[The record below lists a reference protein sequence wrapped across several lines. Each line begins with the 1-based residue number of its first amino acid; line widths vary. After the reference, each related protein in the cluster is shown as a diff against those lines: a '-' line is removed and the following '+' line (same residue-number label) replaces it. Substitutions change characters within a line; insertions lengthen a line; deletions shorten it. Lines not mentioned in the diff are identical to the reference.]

1 MLFLLFFILINNQ
14 LFFLIL
20 KYFEI
25 EYKKKNNRIL
35 FPYNKYLHLM
45 KLTSA
50 RVKAHSLIDN
60 DSKSVKRGSTKT
72 QVSPIF
78 EEGKQ
83 KNKINQY
90 VLPRI
95 KSKKLGEDGK
105 LNNESEKNENTVAS
119 YSKNNTK
126 KEYFNKLGLERI
138 NFQFEEYGDYPDDS
152 FQPSIFFFKF
162 LAIKP
167 DLEKENQE
175 KGKVSSKLQ
184 LYVPDTIVM
193 NDLDLNY
200 WVYTDINGYVTRID
214 ETDAD
219 VIEKFRSEEK
229 DDNELIGVSKTPLMK
244 DGRIDENR
252 LELLN
257 LEELEKCL
265 FSKSGTQVAIQRFV
279 KCRGPKAFVCR
290 SVWRR
295 DKPPY
300 IYILTNK
307 AKYHEDIKNQKL
319 KFVVNSREQNSY
331 FSFYSTSGKHLEETM
346 KYMVNIVKF
355 VEAHSDI
362 VFEELAGDFVKDE
375 AGIWWFINLKAMKI
389 ANITKFRNEE
399 GTVAYPQLDF
409 FLNRLGGKEDY
420 HQGITRKFDYQTKIK
435 CKFCGVEYPNKKL
448 KYKLTTK
455 MILETEKML
464 EHVDLEKNKLN
475 CLDSYD
481 LKHNDYSMLYIPFR
495 VCEDCYLLF
504 ETLHDIKNYQIKI
517 GNLFKNP
524 VNPVNFGFGFY
535 SKEAESKKNVHLSEE
550 DKEGADKKQQE
561 LEAIEYELN
570 NNPSNI
576 NYESS
581 PLSRNKIELQQQNS
595 SNLNQSVKMVEESKT
610 NNKPFN
616 LYRILIMFNDLFWS
630 DKITIPDK
638 DLFLLY
644 TFLGNSYKV
653 PIKKEDY
660 TKDLDYSL
668 INFMKIYHIICTE
681 PEGFIDYVEKN
692 RHMDIQLG
700 YFEVSEEDSKK
711 KEVKKLLKK
720 EIVIEDPSIYDGTDT
735 FVPFASVDLSLQGL
749 KYGTNYRNM
758 LNGLLFK
765 RDEPHYVGKLR
776 CIIRIHKVKE
786 IKDLKKY
793 TLQQHF
799 NLMIPPINFVASDEL
814 PDYWIELVE
823 RQKLREEILNQILSI
838 MKKHKVKYEKEKHKK
853 ELFQALENL
862 ISHYSTGSL

>member
-1 MLFLLFFILINNQ
+1 
-14 LFFLIL
+14 
-20 KYFEI
+20 
-25 EYKKKNNRIL
+25 
-35 FPYNKYLHLM
+35 M

-50 RVKAHSLIDN
+50 RKRASSLIEQDKGS
-60 DSKSVKRGSTKT
+60 SKGI
-72 QVSPIF
+72 SPIL
-78 EEGKQ
+78 EIPK
-83 KNKINQY
+83 
-90 VLPRI
+90 
-95 KSKKLGEDGK
+95 KSKKIKEYTLPKINARASEEKKYNTNDT
-105 LNNESEKNENTVAS
+105 EKNENTLTMGA
-119 YSKNNTK
+119 KNNTK

-138 NFQFEEYGDYPDDS
+138 NFQFEEYGEYPDDA

-167 DLEKENQE
+167 DLEKENNE
-175 KGKVSSKLQ
+175 KGKASPKLQ
-184 LYVPDTIVM
+184 LYIPDTIVL

-200 WVYTDINGYVTRID
+200 WIYTDINGYVTRID

-219 VIEKFRSEEK
+219 VIEKFKSEDK
-229 DDNELIGVSKTPLMK
+229 DENELIGVSKTPLMK

-307 AKYHEDIKNQKL
+307 AKYHEDIKNQNL
-319 KFVVNSREQNSY
+319 KFVVNSREPNSY
-331 FSFYSTSGKHLEETM
+331 FAFYSTSGKHLEETM
-346 KYMVNIVKF
+346 KYMNNIVKYI
-355 VEAHSDI
+355 EAHSDI

-389 ANITKFRNEE
+389 ANITKFRTEE
-399 GTVAYPQLDF
+399 GQVAYPQLEF

-420 HQGITRKFDYQTKIK
+420 HQGVMRKFDYQTKIK
-435 CKFCGVEYPNKKL
+435 CKFCGVEYSNKKL

-475 CLDSYD
+475 CLDNYD

-517 GNLFKNP
+517 ANLFKNP
-524 VNPVNFGFGFY
+524 VNQVNFGFGFY
-535 SKEAESKKNVHLSEE
+535 NKGEAKTNKVQLSEE
-550 DKEGADKKQQE
+550 EAENIDKKHQE
-561 LEAIEYELN
+561 LEEIQYELY
-570 NNPSNI
+570 NNPDNI
-576 NYESS
+576 NYESA
-581 PLSRNKIELQQQNS
+581 PITRNKIEYPNTNS
-595 SNLNQSVKMVEESKT
+595 TSNINQSSKMEEQKA
-610 NNKPFN
+610 NNKPYN

-630 DKITIPDK
+630 DKIKIPDK
-638 DLFLLY
+638 DLFLVY

-653 PIKKEDY
+653 PIKKESY
-660 TKDLDYSL
+660 TTDLDYSL
-668 INFMKIYHIICTE
+668 INFMKIYNIICTE

-692 RHMDIQLG
+692 RHMEIQLG
-700 YFEVSEEDSKK
+700 YFEVSEEQNKK

-720 EIVIEDPSIYDGTDT
+720 EIVIEDPNIYDGTDT
-735 FVPFASVDLSLQGL
+735 FIPFASVDLSLQGL

-776 CIIRIHKVKE
+776 CLIRIHKVKE
-786 IKDLKKY
+786 IKDMSRYCL
-793 TLQQHF
+793 TPHF
-799 NLMIPPINFVASDEL
+799 NLFIPPINFVASDEL

-823 RQKLREEILNQILSI
+823 RQKLREEILNEILSVL
-838 MKKHKVKYEKEKHKK
+838 KKKKVKYEKEKHKK